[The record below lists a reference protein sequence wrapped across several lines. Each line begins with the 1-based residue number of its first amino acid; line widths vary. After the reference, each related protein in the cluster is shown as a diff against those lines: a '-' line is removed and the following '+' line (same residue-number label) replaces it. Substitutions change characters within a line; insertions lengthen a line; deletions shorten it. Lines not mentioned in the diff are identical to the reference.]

1 MVIDGNRSVIE
12 LTLASPEEL
21 FVGPAPGVRSLDRSG
36 TATWD
41 QIGAVL
47 GEPGVD
53 RLLRLVHANPQATV
67 VRVRLD
73 GDGLREQSADLGVVQ
88 GRLRTWLDCRLAVN
102 AEQIRTIRRIG
113 LRSTLL
119 CLFLLGGALLLSWAL
134 RSERL
139 MGEEAGPLRT
149 LLAEA
154 LVIAG
159 WVAMWRPLEML
170 LCDASRY
177 RHENRLIALA
187 LAMRWEDV
195 VEP

>member
-1 MVIDGNRSVIE
+1 MVTDRNRSVIE

-36 TATWD
+36 AATWD

-47 GEPGVD
+47 GEAGVD
-53 RLLRLVHANPQATV
+53 RLLRLVHASPQATV
-67 VRVRLD
+67 VRFKLD
-73 GDGLREQSADLGVVQ
+73 GDGLPEQSAELGLVQ
-88 GRLRTWLDCRLAVN
+88 DRLRTWLSCRRAVN

-119 CLFLLGGALLLSWAL
+119 CLFLLGGALLVSWAL
-134 RSERL
+134 QSERF
-139 MGEEAGPLRT
+139 MGDKAGPLRT

-170 LCDASRY
+170 LFDPLRH
-177 RHENRLIALA
+177 RHENRLIARV
-187 LAMRWEDV
+187 LAMRWEDAA
-195 VEP
+195 EA